1 MHFKQP
7 EILYFL
13 FALVL
18 PILVHLFQLR
28 RFKVAYFTNVRFLTD
43 ISTQTRKSAKLK
55 KWLLL
60 LTRLLLLACL
70 ILAFAQPFFPSDVQK
85 NSNNETYIILD
96 NSYSMQAKGKQGELL
111 KRSVEELLAQL
122 PENKTFSLL
131 TATETYWNVTTK
143 SIKKEL
149 QQLAYSPIPFELD
162 RALAQVNARPSRE
175 KKDILIITDGLGQQS
190 KALDKTALEQ
200 RVVFV
205 VPQAES
211 QKNVS
216 VDSVFVKDQSGS
228 FYEIEVRLSQVGHES
243 VAVPLAIYNGNTV
256 VAKTSITLN
265 ETTKSTVFT
274 IPKQPFHGH
283 VAITDNALSYDNSLY
298 FSISKPKYIRVLS
311 IGDAN
316 KSTFLQRIYTPNE
329 FQYKNQEINKLDYN
343 EIDKH
348 EVVVVNELQT
358 IPQALQTS
366 LKSFANAGG
375 TLIVIPSDQ
384 ANTQSNFQDFITQ
397 FGSFKLDPVQNA
409 PQLITQIAFGH
420 PLYKSAFEKTIANFD
435 YPKVNKHYSVQSAY
449 PKLLDFANQNPFLLQ
464 APSKNGSVYVFA
476 AAINSGNSNFQQS
489 PLIVPTFYAMAVLQ
503 QKTAQTNY
511 TIGQAEKVMLDA
523 VIDKDAVVTI
533 KNNTTQFIPIQQV
546 VGRKIK
552 LNCTDYPATAGN
564 YDMYTATK
572 KIEPISFNYNR
583 SESNAKAPKLELDQY
598 KQANSIESVL
608 DSWKSNTND
617 AELWKWFVL
626 LALLFVLLEVFIQK
640 FVS

>member
-13 FALVL
+13 FALIL

-70 ILAFAQPFFPSDVQK
+70 ILAFAQPYFSSDVQK
-85 NSNNETYIILD
+85 SSTHETYIILD

-122 PENKTFSLL
+122 PENQTFSLL

-190 KALDKTALEQ
+190 KALNKTAREQ

-205 VPQAES
+205 VPVAES
-211 QKNVS
+211 QKNVRI
-216 VDSVFVKDQSGS
+216 DSVFVKEQSGA

-243 VAVPLAIYNGNTV
+243 VAVPLAIYNGNTA
-256 VAKTSITLN
+256 VAKTIVTLKK
-265 ETTKSTVFT
+265 TTKSTVFS
-274 IPKQPFHGH
+274 IPKQPFHGY
-283 VAITDNALSYDNSLY
+283 VTITDNALTYDNTLY

-311 IGDAN
+311 IGEAN
-316 KSTFLQRIYTPNE
+316 KSTFLQRIYTSNE
-329 FQYKNQEINKLDYN
+329 FQYKNEEYNQLDYN
-343 EIDKH
+343 DIDKQD
-348 EVVVVNELQT
+348 VVVLNELQT

-375 TLIVIPSDQ
+375 TLVVIPSEK
-384 ANTQSNFQDFITQ
+384 ANSQSNFDVFINQ
-397 FGSFKLDPVQNA
+397 FGTFKVNGLQNT
-409 PQLITQIAFGH
+409 PELITQIAFGH
-420 PLYKSAFEKTIANFD
+420 PLYKPAFEKTISNFD
-435 YPKVNKHYSVQSAY
+435 YPKVNIHYSIQSAY
-449 PKLLDFANQNPFLLQ
+449 PKLLGFVTQNPFLLQ
-464 APSKNGSVYVFA
+464 APSKNGSVYVFS
-476 AAINSGNSNFQQS
+476 AAINTTNSNFQQS
-489 PLIVPTFYAMAVLQ
+489 PLIVPTFYGMAVLQ
-503 QKTAQTNY
+503 QKSAQTNY
-511 TIGQAEKVMLDA
+511 TIGQADQVMLDA
-523 VIDKDAVVTI
+523 VIEKDAVVNI
-533 KNNTTQFIPIQQV
+533 KNNTNQFIPIQQV

-552 LNCTDYPATAGN
+552 LNCADYPATAGN
-564 YDMYTATK
+564 YELFAANQ
-572 KIEPISFNYNR
+572 KIDAISFNYNR
-583 SESNAKAPKLELDQY
+583 IESNSAVSKLDLDQY
-598 KQANSIESVL
+598 KQASSIESVV

-617 AELWKWFVL
+617 SELWKWFVL